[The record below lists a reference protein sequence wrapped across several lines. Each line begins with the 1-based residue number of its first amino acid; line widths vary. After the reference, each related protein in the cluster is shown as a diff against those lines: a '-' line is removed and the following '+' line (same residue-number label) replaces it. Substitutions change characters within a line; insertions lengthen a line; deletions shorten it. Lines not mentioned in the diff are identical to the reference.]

1 MTNALTGTRW
11 PPMTRPPLYRNG
23 AMLPDPERMATAH
36 HIRRDPDTNEI
47 SWPPTRMST
56 LLRDLALI
64 LNEKDL
70 DHDT

>member
-36 HIRRDPDTNEI
+36 HIRRNPDTGEV
-47 SWPPTRMST
+47 SWPPTRMDDV
-56 LLRDLALI
+56 LRQLGLI
-64 LNEKDL
+64 NRKDA
-70 DHDT
+70 DNA

>member
-1 MTNALTGTRW
+1 MTSGSTYTRCQT
-11 PPMTRPPLYRNG
+11 MHRSPLYRDG

-36 HIRRDPDTNEI
+36 HIRRDPDTGEV

-64 LNEKDL
+64 LNEKEL

>member
-1 MTNALTGTRW
+1 MTNGLTGTRW

-36 HIRRDPDTNEI
+36 HIRRDPDTGEV